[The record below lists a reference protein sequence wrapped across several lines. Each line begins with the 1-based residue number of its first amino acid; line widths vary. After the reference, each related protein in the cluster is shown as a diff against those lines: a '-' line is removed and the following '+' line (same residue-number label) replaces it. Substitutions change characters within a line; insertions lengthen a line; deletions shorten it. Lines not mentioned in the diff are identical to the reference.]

1 MLLYLTKPDR
11 GRILIDGE
19 NILTA
24 EARERKNLTRKIQ
37 IIFQHPESSLDPGR
51 QIGYSLREPMR
62 IHRLYSP
69 VEQENRLRYLL
80 DLVELD
86 EKLLDRYPHQISG
99 GEAQRLMIARALTL
113 DPAILVLDEPTSM
126 LDVSIQAQI
135 LNLLMDLQE
144 RMGFTYI
151 FITHDLS
158 VVHHLS
164 DSIAVMYLGE
174 CVEFGSKEQIFEA
187 PQHPYTKSLL
197 SAIPIPS
204 AKERN
209 RKVELIR
216 GEITSAVD
224 LPEGCRF
231 ASRCPNASAACKNKV
246 SLHDIGGGHRI
257 SCVLQ

>member
-1 MLLYLTKPDR
+1 MLEVENISKTFSAGIVHRRVVRAVADVSFAIPEQKTFGIVGNSGCGKTTIARMLLSLTKPDS

-51 QIGYSLREPMR
+51 KIGYSLREPMR

-126 LDVSIQAQI
+126 LDVSIQAQVMR
-135 LNLLMDLQE
+135 LLRELQQQLKLS
-144 RMGFTYI
+144 YL
-151 FITHDLS
+151 FISHDIG
-158 VVHHLS
+158 VVRWFC
-164 DSIAVMYLGE
+164 DEIAVMKDGRFLE
-174 CVEFGSKEQIFEA
+174 CGPAQALLEHPQEDFTKE
-187 PQHPYTKSLL
+187 LL
-197 SAIPIPS
+197 ESYCCTLS
-204 AKERN
+204 
-209 RKVELIR
+209 
-216 GEITSAVD
+216 
-224 LPEGCRF
+224 
-231 ASRCPNASAACKNKV
+231 
-246 SLHDIGGGHRI
+246 
-257 SCVLQ
+257 